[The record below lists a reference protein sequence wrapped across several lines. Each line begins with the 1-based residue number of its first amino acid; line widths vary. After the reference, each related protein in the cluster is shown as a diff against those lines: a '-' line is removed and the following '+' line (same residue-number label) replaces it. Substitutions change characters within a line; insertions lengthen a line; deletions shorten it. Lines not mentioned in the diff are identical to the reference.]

1 MKTRPKGH
9 TLIELLISCAVMM
22 IFMSLVYQMFV
33 AAKRYQENCQ
43 AKMELQENVLKSL
56 GRMGQELVES
66 DRYGVQVDATNNT
79 FSFAT
84 PRGLDGIVSFDSLG
98 RMFWKKYVCYY
109 VAQSPTG
116 VYTLYRKVRALN
128 PYVTDVPAA
137 PAPTTIRD
145 DNTLNE
151 RLVAPNIRKLNP
163 ISNPDGTYE
172 IIITGELKIYSRT
185 YGVEVNGKVFP
196 NN

>member
-1 MKTRPKGH
+1 M
-9 TLIELLISCAVMM
+9 IELLISCAVMM

-66 DRYGVQVDATNNT
+66 DRYGVQVAATHTT
-79 FSFAT
+79 FCFAT
-84 PRGLDGIVSFDSLG
+84 PRGLDGIVGFDSLG
-98 RMFWKKYVCYY
+98 RMQWRKLVCYY
-109 VAQSPTG
+109 VAQSPAG
-116 VYTLYRKVRALN
+116 VYTLYRKVRVIN
-128 PYVTDVPAA
+128 PYVTDVPAP

-145 DNTLNE
+145 DATLNE
-151 RLVAPNIRKLNP
+151 RQVAPNIRKLNP

-185 YGVEVNGKVFP
+185 YGVEVNGKIFP